1 MTPTNHAPIQPSR
14 LSVPGI
20 WMSWMLCLAAAT
32 TGNATDSWSLGA
44 GASTDN
50 VGLLDARTSATWSS
64 GGTAWGYPSLRLG
77 YHGSSTGS
85 ILGIPGGARQDLSML
100 GTWIA
105 GVRGVRLKGAL
116 GLDVLHEPSSWRT
129 EAQADWN
136 TGVLGNMRAT
146 AGATSGWMEGWLAR
160 EVRST
165 AAKAALGWDGPR
177 TWAEIGS
184 QVEHRSAGKQPE
196 TVLPVDLGEDLVTT
210 LWAWGTRSWTPW
222 LQAGLAANAA
232 NSTRETHQAV
242 TVENDTLR
250 WMDVPYG
257 SPHEEA
263 AVSGLLRLT
272 GGPVW
277 VGTAWPLWSTRRQ
290 RVESAFAWEEAYWYP
305 LENAAMA
312 EVKAGAATVL
322 GGRYA
327 VSLELKALSL
337 PYTSRAWFTEDAW
350 NQYGFELSVRF
361 ASPSRK
367 GATP

>member
-1 MTPTNHAPIQPSR
+1 MQAPRPTIPRAWV
-14 LSVPGI
+14 LG
-20 WMSWMLCLAAAT
+20 MLCLAAAT
-32 TGNATDSWSLGA
+32 TGTAADSWNLRS

-50 VGLLDARTSATWSS
+50 VGLLDVRAGATWSS
-64 GGTAWGYPSLRLG
+64 DGTPWGYPSLRLG

-85 ILGIPGGARQDLSML
+85 LLGIPGGSRQDLSVL
-100 GTWIA
+100 GTWITGFRA
-105 GVRGVRLKGAL
+105 VRLTGAL

-146 AGATSGWMEGWLAR
+146 AAATSGWMEGWLAR

-165 AAKAALGWDGPR
+165 SAKTSLGWDGPR
-177 TWAEIGS
+177 TWAEIGA
-184 QVEHRSAGKQPE
+184 QLEHRTPGMQPASA
-196 TVLPVDLGEDLVTT
+196 LPVTLEEDFVGTI
-210 LWAWGTRSWTPW
+210 WAWGTRSWTPW

-242 TVENDTLR
+242 SVENDTLR

-277 VGTAWPLWSTRRQ
+277 IGTAWPLWSTRRQ

-312 EVKAGAATVL
+312 EVKAGASTVL

-327 VSLELKALSL
+327 VSLEVKALSL
-337 PYTSRAWFTEDAW
+337 PYTSRSWFTEDAW
-350 NQYGFELSVRF
+350 NQFGFELFVRF
-361 ASPSRK
+361 ASPSRT